1 MRYWLASGD
10 GDCDC
15 DCERDR
21 DRDRDEEREYNPP
34 LAKESLLLN
43 EFYALGAYHHG
54 ALLHI
59 NFVNSGAE
67 AIKLLVTDV
76 KKLSRTGYLVELE
89 GELLLVLRFQGY
101 PIFLGLQV
109 LTDVASRASKREDGD
124 DALWT
129 MPIDERFIKILYK
142 ATRWE
147 MQLNF
152 KFEEHG
158 SHLAIISSLNSFSAG
173 YLREARLEGAMDV
186 PLPLEKLS
194 LESKTQG
201 KTYVVLVATG
211 SFNPPTF
218 MHLQLARDTLNSEG
232 YCVIGGYMS
241 PVNDAYKK
249 RGLISAEHRINLC
262 NLACK
267 SSDFIM
273 VDPWEANQSGYQRT
287 LTVLSRVKNFL
298 IEAGL
303 ISTESLKVMLVCGS
317 DLLESFA
324 IPGFWMPEQGNIK
337 LVDELVPNQISSTRI
352 RDCIC
357 RGLSIKYL
365 TEDKV
370 IDYIRESRLYL
381 NSNDS

>member
-15 DCERDR
+15 DRDR
-21 DRDRDEEREYNPP
+21 DRDGG
-34 LAKESLLLN
+34 SL
-43 EFYALGAYHHG
+43 ALGKSA
-54 ALLHI
+54 A
-59 NFVNSGAE
+59 SAE
-67 AIKLLVTDV
+67 SWT
-76 KKLSRTGYLVELE
+76 KKKN
-89 GELLLVLRFQGY
+89 
-101 PIFLGLQV
+101 V
-109 LTDVASRASKREDGD
+109 LTDFASRASKREDGD

-129 MPIDERFIKILYK
+129 MPIDKRFIKILYK

-158 SHLAIISSLNSFSAG
+158 SHAG
-173 YLREARLEGAMDV
+173 YLREAPLKGAMDV

-218 MHLQLARDTLNSEG
+218 MHLRMFELARDALNSEG

-273 VDPWEANQSGYQRT
+273 VDPWEANQSSYQRT

-303 ISTESLKVMLVCGS
+303 ISRESLKVMLVCGS

-324 IPGFWMPEQGNIK
+324 IPGFWIPEQGNIN
-337 LVDELVPNQISSTRI
+337 LVEELVPNQISSTRI
-352 RDCIC
+352 R
-357 RGLSIKYL
+357 
-365 TEDKV
+365 
-370 IDYIRESRLYL
+370 
-381 NSNDS
+381 

>member
-15 DCERDR
+15 DRDR
-21 DRDRDEEREYNPP
+21 DRDGG
-34 LAKESLLLN
+34 SL
-43 EFYALGAYHHG
+43 ALGKSA
-54 ALLHI
+54 A
-59 NFVNSGAE
+59 SAE
-67 AIKLLVTDV
+67 SWT
-76 KKLSRTGYLVELE
+76 KKKN
-89 GELLLVLRFQGY
+89 
-101 PIFLGLQV
+101 V
-109 LTDVASRASKREDGD
+109 LTDFASRASKREDGD

-129 MPIDERFIKILYK
+129 MPIDKRFIKILYK

-158 SHLAIISSLNSFSAG
+158 SHAAG
-173 YLREARLEGAMDV
+173 YLREAPLKGAMDV

-218 MHLQLARDTLNSEG
+218 MHLQLARDALNSEG

-273 VDPWEANQSGYQRT
+273 VDPWEANQSSYQRT

-303 ISTESLKVMLVCGS
+303 ISRESLKVMLVCGS

-324 IPGFWMPEQGNIK
+324 IPGFWIPEQVRAICRNFGVICIRREGQDVKKIISDNEILNENKGNIN
-337 LVDELVPNQISSTRI
+337 LVEELVPNQISSTRI
-352 RDCIC
+352 RDCIS

-370 IDYIRESRLYL
+370 IDYIRERHLYL
-381 NSNDS
+381 NSNDC

>member
-15 DCERDR
+15 DRDR
-21 DRDRDEEREYNPP
+21 DRDGG
-34 LAKESLLLN
+34 SL
-43 EFYALGAYHHG
+43 ALGKSA
-54 ALLHI
+54 A
-59 NFVNSGAE
+59 SAE
-67 AIKLLVTDV
+67 SWT
-76 KKLSRTGYLVELE
+76 KKKN
-89 GELLLVLRFQGY
+89 
-101 PIFLGLQV
+101 V
-109 LTDVASRASKREDGD
+109 LTDFASRASKREDGD

-129 MPIDERFIKILYK
+129 MPIDKRFIKILYK

-158 SHLAIISSLNSFSAG
+158 SHAAG
-173 YLREARLEGAMDV
+173 YLREAPLKGAMDV

-218 MHLQLARDTLNSEG
+218 MHLQLARDALNSEG

-273 VDPWEANQSGYQRT
+273 VDPWEANQSSYQRT

-303 ISTESLKVMLVCGS
+303 ISRESLKVMLVCGS

-324 IPGFWMPEQGNIK
+324 IPGFWIPEQGNIN
-337 LVDELVPNQISSTRI
+337 LVEELVPNQISSTRI
-352 RDCIC
+352 RDCIS

-370 IDYIRESRLYL
+370 IDYIRERHLYL
-381 NSNDS
+381 NSNDC